1 MYGIPVAWERGGGFR
16 AGKCC
21 DPLIL
26 KRSVWLI
33 SAVEPIGLAGKSEEK
48 DGGKQSTIDH
58 PSDFY
63 LEGWM
68 LLSDME
74 TEVP

>member
-1 MYGIPVAWERGGGFR
+1 MVSQWRGKEVAGLEQGSVVIH
-16 AGKCC
+16 C
-21 DPLIL
+21 IL

-58 PSDFY
+58 RSDFY

>member
-1 MYGIPVAWERGGGFR
+1 MVSQWRGKEVEGLEQES
-16 AGKCC
+16 AVIHC
-21 DPLIL
+21 IL
-26 KRSVWLI
+26 KGSVWLI

-48 DGGKQSTIDH
+48 DGGKQSTMDH